1 MTQYPSMTTENQV
14 TAGLV
19 GSGDLLGLLGRLA
32 VAEKLTT
39 QGEWRLREMGDDCFV
54 ERPKLPGQPYGV
66 EILGDEDYPTKRA
79 DAEFIVLAKQIAL
92 LCPNTNAQPAA
103 EAPGGKHST

>member
-1 MTQYPSMTTENQV
+1 MDSKIEAPQGVGTE
-14 TAGLV
+14 
-19 GSGDLLGLLGRLA
+19 DLLGLLGRLA

-39 QGEWRLREMGDDCFV
+39 QGEWRLRAMGDDCFV

-66 EILGDEDYPTKRA
+66 EILGDEDYPTKQA

-92 LCPNTNAQPAA
+92 LCPNVSDQTP
-103 EAPGGKHST
+103 EGRSPGGCL

>member
-1 MTQYPSMTTENQV
+1 MKPINENTTATQAVAT
-14 TAGLV
+14 
-19 GSGDLLGLLGRLA
+19 GDLFGLLGRLA
-32 VAEKLTT
+32 VAENLTT

-54 ERPKLPGQPYGV
+54 ERPKLSGQPYGV

-92 LCPNTNAQPAA
+92 LCPNVKGQP
-103 EAPGGKHST
+103 